1 MTDVVVQRDRLVS
14 QHLRYS
20 KLGRPTATRR
30 SVPSGET
37 AAPAHLPLP
46 VSRMRPDQAVHQLEE
61 LAAHTRDMVR
71 AVFTQSALSDSWFPE
86 SSKEARQ
93 VLPPKELRF

>member
-46 VSRMRPDQAVHQLEE
+46 VRRMRPDQAVHQLEE
-61 LAAHTRDMVR
+61 LAAHTRAMRR
-71 AVFTQSALSDSWFPE
+71 AVFTQSALSDSGFPQTSNAPPEELTTTE
-86 SSKEARQ
+86 SSA
-93 VLPPKELRF
+93 